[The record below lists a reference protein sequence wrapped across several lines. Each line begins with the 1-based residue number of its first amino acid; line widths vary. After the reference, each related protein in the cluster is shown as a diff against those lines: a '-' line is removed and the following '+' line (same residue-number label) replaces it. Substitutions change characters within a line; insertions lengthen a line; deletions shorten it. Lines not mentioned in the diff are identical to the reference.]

1 MFTLVLLKQQRRLA
15 EDRGRRGAGR
25 WAPNLLS
32 VFLHRSPVGG
42 DLMSTL
48 HDVRAA
54 RPRTRS

>member
-25 WAPNLLS
+25 WAPNLPS

-42 DLMSTL
+42 GLMSTL
-48 HDVRAA
+48 HDV
-54 RPRTRS
+54 